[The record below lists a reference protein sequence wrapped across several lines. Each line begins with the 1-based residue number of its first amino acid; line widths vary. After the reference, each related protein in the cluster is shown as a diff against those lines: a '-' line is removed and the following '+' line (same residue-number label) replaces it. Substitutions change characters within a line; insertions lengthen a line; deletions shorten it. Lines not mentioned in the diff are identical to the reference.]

1 MARKRYKKKRR
12 TSSLSK
18 PFKRGITPRW
28 KDKDLERL
36 RTFEKT
42 RNRGGDWDSM

>member
-1 MARKRYKKKRR
+1 MPRKVYKKKRR
-12 TSSLSK
+12 SCSLCK
-18 PFKRGITPRW
+18 HHKRGITPRW
-28 KDKDLERL
+28 TDRDLERL